1 MSDSNPTPIELQK
14 YLGGVDYPA
23 SRDDLVSTARANGA
37 PDDLVAALE
46 NSGTDSFDSPT
57 DVSEAVAGS

>member
-1 MSDSNPTPIELQK
+1 MSDDPTPVELQK

-23 SRDDLVSTARANGA
+23 SREDLVAAARRGGA

-46 NSGTDSFDSPT
+46 NSGSDSFDSPT
-57 DVSEAVAGS
+57 DVSQAVAGG